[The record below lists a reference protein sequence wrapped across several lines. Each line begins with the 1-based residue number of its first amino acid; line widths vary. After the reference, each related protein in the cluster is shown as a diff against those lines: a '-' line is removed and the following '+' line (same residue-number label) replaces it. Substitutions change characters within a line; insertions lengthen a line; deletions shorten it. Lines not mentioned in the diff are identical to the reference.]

1 MRYAWID
8 EHRDSFP
15 ITAMCRVLQVA
26 RSGFYAWRGRPKSD
40 QTQRRESLLVEIKS
54 IHHERRK
61 NVYGSPRV
69 YEELQDRKVPCCQ
82 NTVAKVMKEAGIQ
95 SKTAKKFKATTDS
108 KHNRPVAPNVLDQQF
123 QVSRVNEVWLADI
136 TYVWTRE
143 GWLYLAA
150 VEDLYTRKIAGW
162 STSNRLTADL
172 VTAALE
178 MAIGRQL
185 PQAGLLAHSDR
196 GSQYAG
202 EAYQGLLKDHGIT
215 CSMSRKGNCWDNAPM
230 ESFFA
235 TLKKELIT
243 LEDYKTRDEAKRSLF
258 EYIELFYN
266 RVRRH
271 SALGYVSPAEFET
284 AA

>member
-8 EHRDSFP
+8 GHRDSFP
-15 ITAMCRVLQVA
+15 ITAMCRVLKVS
-26 RSGFYAWRGRPKSD
+26 RSGFYAWRKRPKSR
-40 QTQRRESLLVEIKS
+40 QAQRRESLVRKIKAV
-54 IHHERRK
+54 HRERKK

-69 YEELQDRKVPCCQ
+69 YEELQARDVPCCR

-95 SKTAKKFKATTDS
+95 AKTAKKFKATTDS
-108 KHNRPVAPNVLDQQF
+108 KHSRPVAANVLDQQF
-123 QVSRVNEVWLADI
+123 EASRANEVWLADI
-136 TYVWTRE
+136 TYVWTGE

-150 VEDLYTRKIAGW
+150 VEDLHTRKIVGW
-162 STSNRLTADL
+162 STSNRLTRELA
-172 VTAALE
+172 TRALQ
-178 MAIGRQL
+178 MAIGREL
-185 PQAGLLAHSDR
+185 PEAGLLAHSDR
-196 GSQYAG
+196 GSQYASDD
-202 EAYQGLLKDHGIT
+202 YQRLLKLHGIR

-235 TLKKELIT
+235 TLKKELIH
-243 LEDYKTRDEAKRSLF
+243 LEQYETREEARQSLF

-271 SALGYVSPAEFET
+271 SALGFVSPAEFEQ